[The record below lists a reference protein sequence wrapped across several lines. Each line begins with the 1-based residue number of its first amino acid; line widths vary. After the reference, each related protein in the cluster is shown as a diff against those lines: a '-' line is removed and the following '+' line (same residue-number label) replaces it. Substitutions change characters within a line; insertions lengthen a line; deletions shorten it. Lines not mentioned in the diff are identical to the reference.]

1 MVDITI
7 KSNFHNYRVHFS
19 EDMIVSLS
27 KEIKPKDIILID
39 EKVDSFY
46 PEIKKEFANDNL
58 LISINANEENKSYR
72 GVEKIIDTLIRSN
85 FRKNHRLIGIGG
97 GIVQDITAFTASVM
111 YRGVEWIFFPTT
123 LLAQGDSCIGSKTS
137 INFGKFKNQIGGFY
151 P

>member
-1 MVDITI
+1 MEDSHVVDITI

-58 LISINANEENKSYR
+58 LILY
-72 GVEKIIDTLIRSN
+72 
-85 FRKNHRLIGIGG
+85 
-97 GIVQDITAFTASVM
+97 
-111 YRGVEWIFFPTT
+111 
-123 LLAQGDSCIGSKTS
+123 
-137 INFGKFKNQIGGFY
+137 
-151 P
+151 